1 MLPDPQ
7 DPLNT
12 TPERESAPAQTPP
25 LSRREL
31 RERERQAAAESI
43 VQPVLTSWT
52 SQVQDA
58 LAPNALGTKPL
69 LEAPVASVAAE
80 APAATASV
88 IDPVDQIIADAIDA
102 VAVEAVEE
110 TAPVESE
117 PLIADPAV
125 APVATPSTASV
136 PVDTDVPVVEAPRVR
151 RSAPVRPATK
161 PRAST
166 AAASGPAR
174 PTRTARKR
182 RITTKIFAGAAMGFV
197 ALMAVATSVP
207 ANALL
212 TAEDVA
218 SSVAAASQAELGDGN
233 GLSNQASQSLDSEG
247 SAELTFTRD
256 DYTTSTIEEAAAAMG
271 IRPANTFTNDPNGTI
286 QWPFAVGVTI
296 GDRFGARDCAG
307 CSSDHHGQDFNPGDG
322 APIQVIAD
330 GVVRHVEDGEGSLGV
345 NIIVDHTINGQ
356 LVSSVY
362 AHMQHGSTKVVE
374 GQVIKV
380 GTIIGLTG
388 STGMSTGPH
397 LHFEIR
403 LDGVTWVDPLEWLYA
418 NVN

>member
-7 DPLNT
+7 DTLNT
-12 TPERESAPAQTPP
+12 PAEGETAPVQTPP

-31 RERERQAAAESI
+31 RERERQAVAE
-43 VQPVLTSWT
+43 
-52 SQVQDA
+52 A
-58 LAPNALGTKPL
+58 L
-69 LEAPVASVAAE
+69 EQQVAAE
-80 APAATASV
+80 QVSATIEAPEV
-88 IDPVDQIIADAIDA
+88 VVDPVDQIIAEAIDA
-102 VAVEAVEE
+102 DLAPAVEQA
-110 TAPVESE
+110 APVETE
-117 PLIADPAV
+117 PLIATPDVASSSTPA
-125 APVATPSTASV
+125 TASI
-136 PVDTDVPVVEAPRVR
+136 PVEAEAPAAEAPRAR
-151 RSAPVRPATK
+151 RAAAAKPAAK
-161 PRAST
+161 PRATSRP
-166 AAASGPAR
+166 AATAR
-174 PTRTARKR
+174 PPRIARKR

-218 SSVAAASQAELGDGN
+218 TSVAEASQAELGDGN
-233 GLSNQASQSLDSEG
+233 GLSTQASQSLDSEG

-256 DYTTSTIEEAAAAMG
+256 DYTTSTVEEAAAAMG
-271 IRPANTFTNDPNGTI
+271 IRPANTFTNNPNGTI

-307 CSSDHHGQDFNPGDG
+307 CSSDHHGQDFNPGNG

-380 GTIIGLTG
+380 GTILGLTG

-418 NVN
+418 NVD

>member
-7 DPLNT
+7 DTLNT
-12 TPERESAPAQTPP
+12 PAEGEAAPVQTPP

-31 RERERQAAAESI
+31 RERERRAAAE
-43 VQPVLTSWT
+43 
-52 SQVQDA
+52 A
-58 LAPNALGTKPL
+58 L
-69 LEAPVASVAAE
+69 EQQVAAE
-80 APAATASV
+80 QVSATIEAPEV
-88 IDPVDQIIADAIDA
+88 VVDPVDQIIAEAIDA
-102 VAVEAVEE
+102 DLTPAVEQA
-110 TAPVESE
+110 APVETE
-117 PLIADPAV
+117 PLIATADVAAATAPA
-125 APVATPSTASV
+125 TASIQV
-136 PVDTDVPVVEAPRVR
+136 EAPAVEAPRAR
-151 RSAPVRPATK
+151 RAAPAKPAAK
-161 PRAST
+161 PRATSRPT
-166 AAASGPAR
+166 AAAR
-174 PTRTARKR
+174 PSRTARKR

-218 SSVAAASQAELGDGN
+218 TSVAEASQAELGDGN
-233 GLSNQASQSLDSEG
+233 GLSTQASQSLDSEG

-256 DYTTSTIEEAAAAMG
+256 DYTMSTVEEAAAAMG
-271 IRPANTFTNDPNGTI
+271 IRPANTFTNNPNGTI

-307 CSSDHHGQDFNPGDG
+307 CSSDHHGQDFNPGNG

-380 GTIIGLTG
+380 GTILGLTG

>member
-7 DPLNT
+7 DTLNT
-12 TPERESAPAQTPP
+12 PAEGETAPVQTPP

-31 RERERQAAAESI
+31 RERERQAAAE
-43 VQPVLTSWT
+43 
-52 SQVQDA
+52 A
-58 LAPNALGTKPL
+58 L
-69 LEAPVASVAAE
+69 EQQVAAE
-80 APAATASV
+80 QVSATIDAPQVVA
-88 IDPVDQIIADAIDA
+88 DPVDQIIAEAIDA
-102 VAVEAVEE
+102 DLTPAVEQA
-110 TAPVESE
+110 APVETE
-117 PLIADPAV
+117 PLIATPDV
-125 APVATPSTASV
+125 ASATTPVTASI
-136 PVDTDVPVVEAPRVR
+136 PVEAPAAETPRAR
-151 RSAPVRPATK
+151 RAAPAKPAAK
-161 PRAST
+161 PRATSRP
-166 AAASGPAR
+166 AATAR
-174 PTRTARKR
+174 PTRIARKR

-218 SSVAAASQAELGDGN
+218 TSVAEASQAELGDGN
-233 GLSNQASQSLDSEG
+233 GLSTQASQSLDSEG

-256 DYTTSTIEEAAAAMG
+256 DYTTSTVEEAAAAMG
-271 IRPANTFTNDPNGTI
+271 IRPANTFTNNPNGTI

-307 CSSDHHGQDFNPGDG
+307 CSSDHHGQDFNPGNG

-380 GTIIGLTG
+380 GTILGLTG

-418 NVN
+418 NVD

>member
-7 DPLNT
+7 DKLNT
-12 TPERESAPAQTPP
+12 PAASAAAPVQTPP

-31 RERERQAAAESI
+31 RERERQAAAE
-43 VQPVLTSWT
+43 VLVSTSR
-52 SQVQDA
+52 
-58 LAPNALGTKPL
+58 
-69 LEAPVASVAAE
+69 AAE
-80 APAATASV
+80 VSVESSPIESSERVVEASEPAPV
-88 IDPVDQIIADAIDA
+88 IDPVDQIIAAAIDA
-102 VAVEAVEE
+102 GVDSPVDAA
-110 TAPVESE
+110 APVETE

-125 APVATPSTASV
+125 APASTSATASI
-136 PVDTDVPVVEAPRVR
+136 PVSTDAPAADAPRVR
-151 RSAPVRPATK
+151 RPAPKRSAATSRPTSAPRPA
-161 PRAST
+161 S
-166 AAASGPAR
+166 SSR
-174 PTRTARKR
+174 PARKR

-218 SSVAAASQAELGDGN
+218 ASVASTTQEQLELGDGN
-233 GLSNQASQSLDSEG
+233 GLSNQASQSLESEG

-256 DYTTSTIEEAAAAMG
+256 DYTTSTVEEAAAAMG
-271 IRPANTFTNDPNGTI
+271 IRPANTFTNNPNGTI

-307 CSSDHHGQDFNPGDG
+307 CSSDHHGQDFNPGNG

>member
-1 MLPDPQ
+1 
-7 DPLNT
+7 
-12 TPERESAPAQTPP
+12 
-25 LSRREL
+25 
-31 RERERQAAAESI
+31 
-43 VQPVLTSWT
+43 
-52 SQVQDA
+52 
-58 LAPNALGTKPL
+58 
-69 LEAPVASVAAE
+69 
-80 APAATASV
+80 
-88 IDPVDQIIADAIDA
+88 
-102 VAVEAVEE
+102 
-110 TAPVESE
+110 
-117 PLIADPAV
+117 
-125 APVATPSTASV
+125 
-136 PVDTDVPVVEAPRVR
+136 
-151 RSAPVRPATK
+151 
-161 PRAST
+161 
-166 AAASGPAR
+166 
-174 PTRTARKR
+174 
-182 RITTKIFAGAAMGFV
+182 MGFV

-218 SSVAAASQAELGDGN
+218 TSVAEASQAELGDGN
-233 GLSNQASQSLDSEG
+233 GLSTQASQSLDSEG

-256 DYTTSTIEEAAAAMG
+256 DYTTSTVEEAAAAMG
-271 IRPANTFTNDPNGTI
+271 IRPANTFTNNPNGTI

-307 CSSDHHGQDFNPGDG
+307 CSSDHHGQDFNPGNG

-380 GTIIGLTG
+380 GTILGLTG

-418 NVN
+418 NVD

>member
-7 DPLNT
+7 DTLNT
-12 TPERESAPAQTPP
+12 PAEGETAPVQTPP

-31 RERERQAAAESI
+31 RERERQAVAEALEQQVAAE
-43 VQPVLTSWT
+43 
-52 SQVQDA
+52 QVSATIEAPEVVVDA
-58 LAPNALGTKPL
+58 VDQIIAEAIDADLAPAV
-69 LEAPVASVAAE
+69 EQAAPVETEPLIATPDVASSSTPATASIPVEAE
-80 APAATASV
+80 APAA
-88 IDPVDQIIADAIDA
+88 
-102 VAVEAVEE
+102 
-110 TAPVESE
+110 
-117 PLIADPAV
+117 
-125 APVATPSTASV
+125 
-136 PVDTDVPVVEAPRVR
+136 EAPRAR
-151 RSAPVRPATK
+151 RAAAAKPAAK
-161 PRAST
+161 PRATSRP
-166 AAASGPAR
+166 AATAR
-174 PTRTARKR
+174 PSRAARKR

-218 SSVAAASQAELGDGN
+218 TSVAAASQAELGDGN
-233 GLSNQASQSLDSEG
+233 GLSTQASQSLDSEG

-256 DYTTSTIEEAAAAMG
+256 DYTTSTVEEAAAAMG
-271 IRPANTFTNDPNGTI
+271 IRPANTFTNNPNGTI

-307 CSSDHHGQDFNPGDG
+307 CSSDHHGQDFNPGNG

-380 GTIIGLTG
+380 GTILGLTG

-418 NVN
+418 NVD

>member
-7 DPLNT
+7 DTLNT
-12 TPERESAPAQTPP
+12 PAEGESAPVQTPP

-31 RERERQAAAESI
+31 RERERQAVAE
-43 VQPVLTSWT
+43 
-52 SQVQDA
+52 A
-58 LAPNALGTKPL
+58 L
-69 LEAPVASVAAE
+69 EQQVAAE
-80 APAATASV
+80 QVSATIEAPEV
-88 IDPVDQIIADAIDA
+88 VVDPVDQIIAEAIDA
-102 VAVEAVEE
+102 DLAPAVEQA
-110 TAPVESE
+110 APVETE
-117 PLIADPAV
+117 PLIATPDVAASSTPA
-125 APVATPSTASV
+125 TASI
-136 PVDTDVPVVEAPRVR
+136 PVEAEAPAAEAPRAR
-151 RSAPVRPATK
+151 RAAAAKPAAK
-161 PRAST
+161 PRATSRP
-166 AAASGPAR
+166 AATAR
-174 PTRTARKR
+174 PPRIARKR

-218 SSVAAASQAELGDGN
+218 TSVAAASQAELGDGN
-233 GLSNQASQSLDSEG
+233 GLSTQASQSLDSEG

-256 DYTTSTIEEAAAAMG
+256 DYTTSTVEEAAAAMG
-271 IRPANTFTNDPNGTI
+271 IRPANTFTNNPNGTI

-307 CSSDHHGQDFNPGDG
+307 CSSDHHGQDFNPGNG

-380 GTIIGLTG
+380 GTILGLTG

-418 NVN
+418 NVD

>member
-7 DPLNT
+7 DPQNT
-12 TPERESAPAQTPP
+12 SVENSAASLQTPP

-31 RERERQAAAESI
+31 RERERQAAAALEHQES
-43 VQPVLTSWT
+43 VL
-52 SQVQDA
+52 QD
-58 LAPNALGTKPL
+58 PTH
-69 LEAPVASVAAE
+69 EASADQEETAA
-80 APAATASV
+80 AV
-88 IDPVDQIIADAIDA
+88 DPVDQMIAEAIDA
-102 VAVEAVEE
+102 VHTTDVADI
-110 TAPVESE
+110 APVEAE
-117 PLIADPAV
+117 PLITEPA
-125 APVATPSTASV
+125 AASDSTPATESITVTVDASA
-136 PVDTDVPVVEAPRVR
+136 VDAQRVR
-151 RSAPVRPATK
+151 RAAAPKPASK
-161 PRAST
+161 PRASSRP
-166 AAASGPAR
+166 AAAPASPR
-174 PTRTARKR
+174 PTTIARKR

-218 SSVAAASQAELGDGN
+218 TSVAEASQAELGDGN

-256 DYTTSTIEEAAAAMG
+256 DYTTSTVEEAAAAMG
-271 IRPANTFTNDPNGTI
+271 IRPANTFTNNPNGTI

-307 CSSDHHGQDFNPGDG
+307 CSSDHHGQDFNPGNG

-345 NIIVDHTINGQ
+345 NVIVDHTINGR

-362 AHMQHGSTKVVE
+362 AHMQHGSVRVVE
-374 GQVIKV
+374 GQAIKV
-380 GTIIGLTG
+380 GTILGLTG

-418 NVN
+418 NVD

>member
-7 DPLNT
+7 DPQNT
-12 TPERESAPAQTPP
+12 SAVGDAAPLQTPP

-31 RERERQAAAESI
+31 RERERQAAAALEQQES
-43 VQPVLTSWT
+43 VL
-52 SQVQDA
+52 QVQDPTHEA
-58 LAPNALGTKPL
+58 TVTEAEA
-69 LEAPVASVAAE
+69 APVA
-80 APAATASV
+80 
-88 IDPVDQIIADAIDA
+88 DPVDEMIAEAIDA
-102 VAVEAVEE
+102 VHASDVADI
-110 TAPVESE
+110 APAESE
-117 PLIADPAV
+117 PLITEPTVAAADSTPAT
-125 APVATPSTASV
+125 ATVTV
-136 PVDTDVPVVEAPRVR
+136 PVDTFTVDP
-151 RSAPVRPATK
+151 
-161 PRAST
+161 PRARRT
-166 AAASGPAR
+166 AAPKPSSKTRSSAAPSASPR
-174 PTRTARKR
+174 PTSIARKR

-218 SSVAAASQAELGDGN
+218 TSVAEASQAELGDGN

-256 DYTTSTIEEAAAAMG
+256 DYTTSTVEEAAAAMG
-271 IRPANTFTNDPNGTI
+271 IRPANTFTNNPNGTI

-307 CSSDHHGQDFNPGDG
+307 CSSDHHGQDFNPGNG

-345 NIIVDHTINGQ
+345 NVIVDHTINGR

-362 AHMQHGSTKVVE
+362 AHMQHGSVRVVE
-374 GQVIKV
+374 GQAIKV
-380 GTIIGLTG
+380 GTILGLTG

-418 NVN
+418 NVD

>member
-1 MLPDPQ
+1 VLPDPQ
-7 DPLNT
+7 DPQNT
-12 TPERESAPAQTPP
+12 SAERDTAPVQTPP

-31 RERERQAAAESI
+31 RERERQAAAALEQQES
-43 VQPVLTSWT
+43 VL
-52 SQVQDA
+52 QD
-58 LAPNALGTKPL
+58 PTH
-69 LEAPVASVAAE
+69 EANVAEPEA
-80 APAATASV
+80 APAV
-88 IDPVDQIIADAIDA
+88 DPVDEMIAEAIDA
-102 VAVEAVEE
+102 VHTSDVADLAPAE
-110 TAPVESE
+110 TES
-117 PLIADPAV
+117 LIAEPSL
-125 APVATPSTASV
+125 APDTTTPTSSV
-136 PVDTDVPVVEAPRVR
+136 PVDTDIPLAASRPR
-151 RSAPVRPATK
+151 RSARAASAPASTTK
-161 PRAST
+161 PRNTSRPASAP
-166 AAASGPAR
+166 AAPRPSGI
-174 PTRTARKR
+174 ARKR

-218 SSVAAASQAELGDGN
+218 TSVAEASQAELGDGN

-256 DYTTSTIEEAAAAMG
+256 DYTTSTVEEAAAAMG
-271 IRPANTFTNDPNGTI
+271 IRPANTFTNNPNGTI

-307 CSSDHHGQDFNPGDG
+307 CSSDHHGQDFNPGNG

-345 NIIVDHTINGQ
+345 NVIVDHTINGR

-362 AHMQHGSTKVVE
+362 AHMQHGSVRVTE
-374 GQVIKV
+374 GQAIKV
-380 GTIIGLTG
+380 GTILGLTG

>member
-1 MLPDPQ
+1 VLPDPQ

-12 TPERESAPAQTPP
+12 SADREVASVQTPP

-31 RERERQAAAESI
+31 RERERQAAAAAVHQQAASSARI
-43 VQPVLTSWT
+43 PVIEPAHQAIADLAVTT
-52 SQVQDA
+52 PTVPVEDA
-58 LAPNALGTKPL
+58 VPAPTETA
-69 LEAPVASVAAE
+69 APVE
-80 APAATASV
+80 P
-88 IDPVDQIIADAIDA
+88 
-102 VAVEAVEE
+102 

-125 APVATPSTASV
+125 APATTPATASV
-136 PVDTDVPVVEAPRVR
+136 PVSTDAPVTEAPRAR
-151 RSAPVRPATK
+151 RTAPTK
-161 PRAST
+161 PVAKPRTST
-166 AAASGPAR
+166 GPTAPAAAQR

-218 SSVAAASQAELGDGN
+218 TSVAAASQAELGDGN
-233 GLSNQASQSLDSEG
+233 GLSTQASQSLDSEG

-256 DYTTSTIEEAAAAMG
+256 DYTMSTVEEAAAAMG
-271 IRPANTFTNDPNGTI
+271 IRPANTFTNNPNGTI

-307 CSSDHHGQDFNPGDG
+307 CSSDHHGQDFNPGNG

-374 GQVIKV
+374 GQVVKV
-380 GTIIGLTG
+380 GTILGLTG

-418 NVN
+418 NVD

>member
-1 MLPDPQ
+1 VLPVPQ
-7 DPLNT
+7 DPQSTSVEHDAAAL
-12 TPERESAPAQTPP
+12 QTPP

-31 RERERQAAAESI
+31 RERERRAAAALEQQES
-43 VQPVLTSWT
+43 VLQEPAHEVTAPEAETAPAVDPVD
-52 SQVQDA
+52 QMI
-58 LAPNALGTKPL
+58 
-69 LEAPVASVAAE
+69 AE
-80 APAATASV
+80 AIEAVHAPDVADIAPSEAEPLITEPNVGSDAAPATASV
-88 IDPVDQIIADAIDA
+88 TVTVDA
-102 VAVEAVEE
+102 
-110 TAPVESE
+110 
-117 PLIADPAV
+117 
-125 APVATPSTASV
+125 STA
-136 PVDTDVPVVEAPRVR
+136 EAPRVR
-151 RSAPVRPATK
+151 RPAAPKPAPK
-161 PRAST
+161 PRASSRP
-166 AAASGPAR
+166 AAAQASPR
-174 PTRTARKR
+174 PTRIARKR
-182 RITTKIFAGAAMGFV
+182 LITTKIFAGAAMGFV

-218 SSVAAASQAELGDGN
+218 TSVAEASQAELGDGN

-256 DYTTSTIEEAAAAMG
+256 DYTTSTVEEAAAAMG
-271 IRPANTFTNDPNGTI
+271 IRPANTFTNNPNGTI

-307 CSSDHHGQDFNPGDG
+307 CSSDHHGQDFNPGNG

-345 NIIVDHTINGQ
+345 NVIVDHTINGR

-362 AHMQHGSTKVVE
+362 AHMQHGSVRVTE
-374 GQVIKV
+374 GQAIKV
-380 GTIIGLTG
+380 GTILGLTG

>member
-7 DPLNT
+7 DTLNT
-12 TPERESAPAQTPP
+12 PAEGESAPVQTPP

-31 RERERQAAAESI
+31 RERERQAVAE
-43 VQPVLTSWT
+43 
-52 SQVQDA
+52 A
-58 LAPNALGTKPL
+58 L
-69 LEAPVASVAAE
+69 EQQVAAE
-80 APAATASV
+80 QVSATIEAPEV
-88 IDPVDQIIADAIDA
+88 VVDPVDQIIAEAIDA
-102 VAVEAVEE
+102 DLAPAVEQA
-110 TAPVESE
+110 APVETE
-117 PLIADPAV
+117 PLIATPDVASSSTPA
-125 APVATPSTASV
+125 TASI
-136 PVDTDVPVVEAPRVR
+136 PVEAEAPAAEAPRAR
-151 RSAPVRPATK
+151 RAAAAKPAAK
-161 PRAST
+161 PRATSRP
-166 AAASGPAR
+166 AATAR
-174 PTRTARKR
+174 PPRIARKR

-218 SSVAAASQAELGDGN
+218 TSVAEASQAELGDGN
-233 GLSNQASQSLDSEG
+233 GLSTQASQSLDSEG

-256 DYTTSTIEEAAAAMG
+256 DYTTSTVEEAAAAMG
-271 IRPANTFTNDPNGTI
+271 IRPANTFTNNPNGTI

-307 CSSDHHGQDFNPGDG
+307 CSSDHHGQDFNPGNG

-380 GTIIGLTG
+380 GTILGLTG

-418 NVN
+418 NVD

>member
-7 DPLNT
+7 DTLNT
-12 TPERESAPAQTPP
+12 PAEGETAPVQTPP

-31 RERERQAAAESI
+31 RERERQAVAE
-43 VQPVLTSWT
+43 
-52 SQVQDA
+52 A
-58 LAPNALGTKPL
+58 L
-69 LEAPVASVAAE
+69 EQQVAAE
-80 APAATASV
+80 QVSATIEAPEV
-88 IDPVDQIIADAIDA
+88 VVDPVDQIIAEAIDA
-102 VAVEAVEE
+102 DLAPAVEQA
-110 TAPVESE
+110 APVETE
-117 PLIADPAV
+117 PLIATPDVASSSTPA
-125 APVATPSTASV
+125 TASI
-136 PVDTDVPVVEAPRVR
+136 PVEAEAPAAEAPRAR
-151 RSAPVRPATK
+151 RAAAAKPAAK
-161 PRAST
+161 PRATSRP
-166 AAASGPAR
+166 AATAR
-174 PTRTARKR
+174 PSRTARKR

-218 SSVAAASQAELGDGN
+218 TSVAAASQAELGDGN
-233 GLSNQASQSLDSEG
+233 GLSTQASQSLDSEG

-256 DYTTSTIEEAAAAMG
+256 DYTTSTVEEAAAAMG
-271 IRPANTFTNDPNGTI
+271 IRPANTFTNNPNGTI

-307 CSSDHHGQDFNPGDG
+307 CSSDHHGQDFNPGNG

-380 GTIIGLTG
+380 GTILGLTG

-418 NVN
+418 NVD